1 MKFTDY
7 LKEAAGDTVGIMF
20 GRFNPPH
27 KGHKAAW
34 EMASENDHWYVGT
47 NQSTQGKKDPLPYD
61 VKIKAME
68 ALWPE
73 VASHIVPETNLFT
86 LASKVFAEHGEGLN
100 LVVYTDEDWLTK
112 ALVKYNGEE
121 GKHGFYNFANIEQ
134 KPTPRLSSATDVR
147 NAVLADDPEAF
158 ERAAGVPADYKIDGK
173 DFFDLVAEYLL
184 PHHTKEGKTD
194 KYTQQGNIEESQMD
208 INTLRKLAGMPEV
221 EEGAPV
227 AFDKKPGYEMSDTD
241 RKLAGIG
248 QILMQNAE
256 SEPDDAIANAMSAL
270 GGALTSGDIS
280 TTEDLVSFIKDYR
293 VQKAKIRGDVPA
305 DRADLKPL
313 SDEQK
318 AILSDR
324 TTKAIA
330 AYNEGERAMG
340 IKQGEEPE
348 GYEDPEADEEEMESV
363 NFDDIR
369 AEYEGN
375 EFTGALK
382 KAKDAGEDEFEVD
395 GKKYKV
401 KEEDEGDDCPSCLHG
416 TIDHN
421 GECDNIQCDNYDH
434 EEEMD
439 EGSYEYSQ
447 KQWPKKC
454 QAAIEDI
461 LRKNDGEAL
470 VSVDDA
476 IAQLKKVD
484 PETVMRHEDEL
495 RKMFSSYDL
504 AESKCDCCGNEIVD
518 GKCGCGPEC
527 SHCGGKPGMDES
539 IDLDSI
545 LSAHGGEQAV
555 KQSIEDNSFYDNHK
569 LIDALQKYYDI
580 NDQGMTSSRLGDLIV
595 DRLAD
600 EGIFEG
606 SMDESI
612 EETADNAVAAA
623 MAELR
628 KLAGL

>member
-73 VASHIVPETNLFT
+73 VGSHIVPETNLFT

-100 LVVYTDEDWLTK
+100 IVVYTDEDWLTK
-112 ALVKYNGEE
+112 TLEKYNGEE
-121 GKHGFYNFANIEQ
+121 GKHGYYNFASIQQ

-147 NAVLADDPEAF
+147 NAVLADDREAF

-184 PHHTKEGKTD
+184 PHHTKESKED
-194 KYTQQGNIEESQMD
+194 KYIQQGNIEESQMD
-208 INTLRKLAGMPEV
+208 INTLRKLAGM

-227 AFDKKPGYEMSDTD
+227 PFEKKPGYAMTDAD
-241 RKLAGIG
+241 RKLADIG
-248 QILMQNAE
+248 RLLMDMAKTE
-256 SEPDDAIANAMSAL
+256 KDDGLSNVMATL
-270 GGALTSGDIS
+270 GDRLASGDIRDQS
-280 TTEDLVSFIKDYR
+280 DLIKFIKGTD
-293 VQKAKIRGDVPA
+293 A
-305 DRADLKPL
+305 DA
-313 SDEQK
+313 
-318 AILSDR
+318 AALSDR

-330 AYNEGERAMG
+330 AYNSGERAMG
-340 IKQGEEPE
+340 LDRGEEPE
-348 GYEDPEADEEEMESV
+348 GYEDPDAEDEMESV

-375 EFTGALK
+375 EFSGALK

-401 KEEDEGDDCPSCLHG
+401 EEEDEDDFDSHRLATDFGTGYGTDYDFGSGNPVNDAAWAEIVALKNKFMKRGMEPEDAQDEAAEKLGYDLDDVQDYLDSKFGESSEGAKCPQCGSTSC
-416 TIDHN
+416 TCKP
-421 GECDNIQCDNYDH
+421 GECDC
-434 EEEMD
+434 EPVD
-439 EGSYEYSQ
+439 E
-447 KQWPKKC
+447 
-454 QAAIEDI
+454 A
-461 LRKNDGEAL
+461 
-470 VSVDDA
+470 
-476 IAQLKKVD
+476 
-484 PETVMRHEDEL
+484 
-495 RKMFSSYDL
+495 
-504 AESKCDCCGNEIVD
+504 
-518 GKCGCGPEC
+518 
-527 SHCGGKPGMDES
+527 
-539 IDLDSI
+539 
-545 LSAHGGEQAV
+545 
-555 KQSIEDNSFYDNHK
+555 
-569 LIDALQKYYDI
+569 
-580 NDQGMTSSRLGDLIV
+580 
-595 DRLAD
+595 
-600 EGIFEG
+600 
-606 SMDESI
+606 I

>member
-1 MKFTDY
+1 MQFKDY

-27 KGHKAAW
+27 KGHRAAW

-73 VASHIVPETNLFT
+73 VGSHIVPETNLFT

-100 LVVYTDEDWLTK
+100 IVVYTDEDWLTK
-112 ALVKYNGEE
+112 TLEKYNGEE
-121 GKHGFYNFANIEQ
+121 GKHGYYNFASIQQ

-184 PHHTKEGKTD
+184 PHHTKEPKED
-194 KYTQQGNIEESQMD
+194 KYIQQNNLKESTM
-208 INTLRKLAGMPEV
+208 NLNELRKLSGLPLNES
-221 EEGAPV
+221 APV

-248 QILMQNAE
+248 QILMQDAE
-256 SEPDDAIANAMSAL
+256 SESDDQIANAMSAL

-280 TTEDLVSFIKDYR
+280 TTEDLVSFIKNYR
-293 VQKAKIRGDVPA
+293 VQKNKIRGDVPA
-305 DRADLKPL
+305 DPSELQPL
-313 SDEQK
+313 SDVQK
-318 AILSDR
+318 AVLSDR

-330 AYNEGERAMG
+330 AYNSGERAMG
-340 IKQGEEPE
+340 MKRGEEPE
-348 GYEDPEADEEEMESV
+348 GYEDPEAEEEMESV
-363 NFDDIR
+363 NLDDIR

-375 EFTGALK
+375 EFSGALA
-382 KAKDAGEDEFEVD
+382 KAKEEGDDEFEVD

-401 KEEDEGDDCPSCLHG
+401 QEG
-416 TIDHN
+416 
-421 GECDNIQCDNYDH
+421 E
-434 EEEMD
+434 
-439 EGSYEYSQ
+439 
-447 KQWPKKC
+447 
-454 QAAIEDI
+454 
-461 LRKNDGEAL
+461 
-470 VSVDDA
+470 
-476 IAQLKKVD
+476 
-484 PETVMRHEDEL
+484 
-495 RKMFSSYDL
+495 
-504 AESKCDCCGNEIVD
+504 KCDCCD
-518 GKCGCGPEC
+518 SDPCTCGPEC
-527 SHCGGKPGMDES
+527 PTCGG
-539 IDLDSI
+539 
-545 LSAHGGEQAV
+545 
-555 KQSIEDNSFYDNHK
+555 
-569 LIDALQKYYDI
+569 
-580 NDQGMTSSRLGDLIV
+580 
-595 DRLAD
+595 
-600 EGIFEG
+600 
-606 SMDESI
+606 MDESI